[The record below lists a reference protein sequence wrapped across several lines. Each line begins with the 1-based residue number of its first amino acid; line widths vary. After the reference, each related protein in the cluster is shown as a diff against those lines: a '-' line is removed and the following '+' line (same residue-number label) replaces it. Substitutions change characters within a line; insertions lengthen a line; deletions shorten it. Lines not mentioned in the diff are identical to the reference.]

1 MKRINGKF
9 FVAAFQKAAERLLA
23 NKDEI
28 NALNVFPVPDGDTG
42 SNMAA
47 AMIEAC
53 EYLDRLK
60 KDDLVSVLEAVKTG
74 MLMGARGNSGVIL
87 SQIFRGFAEGIGNRK
102 FVGTKAFT
110 EGLQKAKEVAYR
122 SVMKPVE
129 GTMLTVVKVTA
140 ETANEHYG
148 DIEDFEEYFENL
160 IKVAF
165 DTVEKTP
172 TLLPKLKEAGVV
184 DSGAKGLAHI
194 FEGFLLAIKGE
205 LELEGP
211 IQQMPQAMGS
221 STERIVEIVRE
232 ELKFTYCTELIV
244 NLNDSENPEET
255 SEVMKAYLEE
265 MGDSIVM
272 VHQDELIKIHVHTD
286 HPGDVIEKFLGI
298 GFLQKVKI
306 DNMRVQHE
314 HKVDIQSRGPEMYGN
329 GKHHGVIVVSPGDG
343 LADVLKSLGVDFAVK
358 GGQTMNPSLKDLY
371 EAISRVT
378 ANKVIVLPNNPNI
391 ILTAKEAANA
401 IHDDNPEKQVYII
414 PTRTVQEGIAAM
426 TVYNDEM
433 ETESLIAEMK
443 ESAEAVFPISIT
455 YAVRD
460 SSMKGKKIKKGEY
473 IAIGREGLIS
483 SGRKLEKL
491 VHDSIK
497 IALGK
502 DTDKEVVTIFYG
514 SEVSEETAGKLL
526 ESLSGNFSDLEFEIH
541 SGGQPYYYYL
551 ISIE

>member
-314 HKVDIQSRGPEMYGN
+314 HIVDIQSRGPEMYGN

>member
-1 MKRINGKF
+1 MNGKF
-9 FVAAFQKAAERLLA
+9 FVAAFRKAAERLLA

-314 HKVDIQSRGPEMYGN
+314 HIVDIQSRGPEMYGN

>member
-47 AMIEAC
+47 AMIDAC

-314 HKVDIQSRGPEMYGN
+314 HIVDIQSRGPEMYGN

>member
-286 HPGDVIEKFLGI
+286 HPGDVIEKFLGV

-306 DNMRVQHE
+306 DNMKVQHE
-314 HKVDIQSRGPEMYGN
+314 HIVDIQSRGPEMYGN

>member
-9 FVAAFQKAAERLLA
+9 FVSAFRKAAERLLA

-60 KDDLVSVLEAVKTG
+60 KDDLVSVLESVKTG

-102 FVGTKAFT
+102 FVNTKAFT
-110 EGLQKAKEVAYR
+110 EGLTKAREIAYR

-129 GTMLTVVKVTA
+129 GTMLTVMKVSA
-140 ETANEHYG
+140 DTANEEFG
-148 DIEDFEEYFENL
+148 GIEDFDEYFEKL
-160 IKVAF
+160 VEVAF

-184 DSGAKGLAHI
+184 DSGAKGLAYI
-194 FEGFLLAIKGE
+194 FEGFLLATKGDI
-205 LELEGP
+205 ELEGP
-211 IQQMPQAMGS
+211 LQQMPQAMGS

-244 NLNDSENPEET
+244 KLDESDSQEET
-255 SEVMKAYLEE
+255 SELLKAY
-265 MGDSIVM
+265 
-272 VHQDELIKIHVHTD
+272 IKIHVHTD
-286 HPGDVIEKFLGI
+286 HPGDVIEKFLGV

-306 DNMRVQHE
+306 DNMKVQHE
-314 HKVDIQSRGPEMYGN
+314 HIVDIQSRGPEMYGKD
-329 GKHHGVIVVSPGDG
+329 KHHGVIVVSPGEG
-343 LADVLKSLGVDFAVK
+343 LADVLKSLGVDYAVK

-371 EAISRVT
+371 EAISRI
-378 ANKVIVLPNNPNI
+378 AADKVIVLPNNPNI

-401 IHDDNPEKQVYII
+401 IHDDNPEKEVYII

-426 TVYNDEM
+426 TQSV
-433 ETESLIAEMK
+433 ET
-443 ESAEAVFPISIT
+443 V
-455 YAVRD
+455 
-460 SSMKGKKIKKGEY
+460 
-473 IAIGREGLIS
+473 
-483 SGRKLEKL
+483 
-491 VHDSIK
+491 
-497 IALGK
+497 
-502 DTDKEVVTIFYG
+502 
-514 SEVSEETAGKLL
+514 
-526 ESLSGNFSDLEFEIH
+526 
-541 SGGQPYYYYL
+541 
-551 ISIE
+551 

>member
-1 MKRINGKF
+1 
-9 FVAAFQKAAERLLA
+9 
-23 NKDEI
+23 
-28 NALNVFPVPDGDTG
+28 
-42 SNMAA
+42 
-47 AMIEAC
+47 
-53 EYLDRLK
+53 
-60 KDDLVSVLEAVKTG
+60 VSVLEAVKTG

-314 HKVDIQSRGPEMYGN
+314 HVVDIQSRGPEMYGN

>member
-122 SVMKPVE
+122 SVIKPVE
-129 GTMLTVVKVTA
+129 GTMLTVMKVTA

-314 HKVDIQSRGPEMYGN
+314 HIVDIQSRGPEMYGN

>member
-9 FVAAFQKAAERLLA
+9 FVAAFRKAAERLLA

-60 KDDLVSVLEAVKTG
+60 KDDLVSVLESVKTG

-102 FVGTKAFT
+102 FVNTKAFT
-110 EGLQKAKEVAYR
+110 EGLTKAKEIAYR

-129 GTMLTVVKVTA
+129 GTMLTVMRVSADTA
-140 ETANEHYG
+140 ANEFG
-148 DIEDFEEYFENL
+148 GIEDFDEYFEKL
-160 IKVAF
+160 VEVAF
-165 DTVEKTP
+165 DTVDKTP

-184 DSGAKGLAHI
+184 DSGAKGLAYI
-194 FEGFLLAIKGE
+194 LEGFLLATKGDI
-205 LELEGP
+205 ELEGP
-211 IQQMPQAMGS
+211 LQQMPQAMGS

-232 ELKFTYCTELIV
+232 ELKYTYCTELIV
-244 NLNDSENPEET
+244 NLNGSENHEEDSELL
-255 SEVMKAYLEE
+255 KAYLEE

-272 VHQDELIKIHVHTD
+272 VHQDEIIKIHVHTD
-286 HPGDVIEKFLGI
+286 HPGDVIEKFLGV

-306 DNMRVQHE
+306 DNMKVQHE
-314 HKVDIQSRGPEMYGN
+314 HIVDIQSKEQELYGKD
-329 GKHHGVIVVSPGDG
+329 KHHGVIVVSPGDG
-343 LADVLKSLGVDFAVK
+343 LADVLKSLGVDYAVK

-371 EAISRVT
+371 EAISRI
-378 ANKVIVLPNNPNI
+378 AADKVIVLPNNPNI

-433 ETESLIAEMK
+433 DSESLIEEMK
-443 ESAEAVFPISIT
+443 EAAETVSPISIT

-460 SSMKGKKIKKGEY
+460 SSMKGKKIRKGEY
-473 IAIGREGLIS
+473 IAIGRDGLIA

-497 IALGK
+497 AVLGK
-502 DTDKEVVTIFYG
+502 DGDKEVVTIFYG
-514 SEVSEETAGKLL
+514 SEVKEEAAGKLL
-526 ESLSGNFSDLEFEIH
+526 ESLSVSFSDFEFEIH
-541 SGGQPYYYYL
+541 NGGQPYYYYL

>member
-314 HKVDIQSRGPEMYGN
+314 HIVDIQSRGPEMYGN

-378 ANKVIVLPNNPNI
+378 ADKVIVLPNNPNI

>member
-9 FVAAFQKAAERLLA
+9 FVAAFRKAAERLLA

-102 FVGTKAFT
+102 FVNTKAFT
-110 EGLQKAKEVAYR
+110 EGLVKAKEIAYR

-129 GTMLTVVKVTA
+129 GTMLTVMRVTA
-140 ETANEHYG
+140 DTANEQFG

-160 IKVAF
+160 IHVAF
-165 DTVEKTP
+165 DAVEKTP

-184 DSGAKGLAHI
+184 DSGAKGLAYI
-194 FEGFLLAIKGE
+194 LEGFVLAVKGD

-244 NLNDSENPEET
+244 SLNDSENPEEV
-255 SEVMKAYLEE
+255 SEEMKSYLDA

-272 VHQDELIKIHVHTD
+272 VHQDDIIKIHVHTD
-286 HPGDVIEKFLGI
+286 HPGDVIEKFLGV
-298 GFLQKVKI
+298 GLLQKVKI
-306 DNMRVQHE
+306 DNMKVQHE
-314 HKVDIQSRGPEMYGN
+314 HIVDIQSKGPEMYGK
-329 GKHHGVIVVSPGDG
+329 GKRHGVIVVSPGEG
-343 LADVLKSLGVDFAVK
+343 LADVLKSLGVDHTVK

-371 EAISRVT
+371 EAINRI
-378 ANKVIVLPNNPNI
+378 AADKVIVLPNNPNI

-401 IHDDNPEKQVYII
+401 IKDENPGKEVYII

-433 ETESLIAEMK
+433 DSEALIAEMK
-443 ESAEAVFPISIT
+443 EAADSISPISIT

-460 SSMKGKKIKKGEY
+460 SSMKGKKIRKGEY
-473 IAIGREGLIS
+473 IAIGRDGLIS

-497 IALGK
+497 ATIGK
-502 DTDKEVVTIFYG
+502 DSEKEVVTIFYG
-514 SEVSEETAGKLL
+514 SEVTEESAGKLL
-526 ESLSGNFSDLEFEIH
+526 ESLSGSFSDLEFEIH

>member
-306 DNMRVQHE
+306 DNMKVQHE
-314 HKVDIQSRGPEMYGN
+314 HIVDIQSRGPEMYGN

-378 ANKVIVLPNNPNI
+378 ADKVIVLPNNPNI